1 MHRILTIF
9 LILIIGCKSNVG
21 CRIDPLV
28 IKLNDSII
36 SKVESD
42 SSGQKWWNNYLT
54 KTKEANLKTE
64 LNESC

>member
-1 MHRILTIF
+1 M
-9 LILIIGCKSNVG
+9 GCT
-21 CRIDPLV
+21 IDPLV

-64 LNESC
+64 LNES